1 MADAVL
7 TYNGFPVRLITDKYS
22 VNNAFYADTGFL
34 VDFAI
39 TVDGATF
46 EISYFNRSDFNKSD
60 KGMPGYYIKESFY
73 KYKNGKLTFIALT
86 TENEVG
92 WGYKHYL
99 PTNTAFQN
107 EKWSLKPAE
116 EGDLVKVFRLNP
128 VSPFT
133 FHYLNKEYI
142 FKVKFATGQDFPK
155 AYQTVQDYPPVNND
169 PNSPDYSMV
178 QDFPV
183 DRMNEPTGLFY
194 TINFGEYVTTWS
206 NVNDNIKEVLSRAV
220 SLICWQI
227 SWMPDELSKLTVHTL
242 AHIKDSYDRKY
253 YQGDSTDYDELT
265 LADRIVGDLLWQWGY
280 YYSNIGGV
288 EKFPLTP
295 VLPTQYSEDYLNLI
309 NQYYNAL
316 INFYNGIYYKTVS
329 ELFPDDSGDAE
340 ERSDRRVAILIKILP
355 GIAVHL
361 LPIALRLEILDKIIE
376 EKEVYEDDDKKIN
389 EADVLKILNSFL
401 GYEEANVL
409 LDFLAVIKTGSRTR
423 YEILY
428 KLMDDNRLERY
439 PFVSWFVDDANNRQ
453 FYNFLLYEKWKVSKY
468 NTYYV
473 PSGITPNENGLN
485 PQAFFLSAEGAKY
498 YYSLNSGSVETP
510 PSLEYSFEKVSSS
523 LYHQIFNEITFEAEK
538 TLVQNLVIIN
548 QKVSTTYLNYL
559 STHGDSK
566 STSVRKY
573 GNFHIY
579 QPVSLMGYEGN
590 LDFAVP
596 QYIPIPA
603 FLLFYSTDYNKL
615 KTYDAAFS
623 YASEV
628 GMEIAL
634 FFATGG
640 IGAIRHLKH
649 LKYVNKIGA
658 AYRGTLPTSE
668 AVIVWRGAEAGTEIL
683 SVSAGV
689 LYSTT
694 GLIANSTSN
703 PDTKELMERLGW
715 FFLALSL
722 VSAGGAIYGR
732 QRAVRGSESVIEEID
747 RLSNLGIPH
756 GLSPEVTDVLYTI
769 RNTALV
775 SRTLFRNRLVSLTA
789 SELGEANH
797 IADLYDNL
805 DDAVKTI
812 FYSHFADK
820 VEDTASN
827 LWFWQQMNKTENG
840 ITAARTKAWRDAPSA
855 FQFVRRDISF
865 LDGFVYV
872 SNPIVKNKLIML
884 KQING
889 SWVGGHYG
897 PQLFNT
903 NNEIY
908 GVLDNTATVYSKTIG
923 NRIYKQVRKTSITMK
938 KTGAI
943 DKRKKGWHTWIEGIS
958 ENEYIYDLA
967 YAYFNKKWSHFD
979 QLNTISY
986 YKASFIDGTNVTITI
1001 QKNMYIAEESQ
1012 TILGH
1017 FSSILINPKF

>member
-22 VNNAFYADTGFL
+22 VNNAIYADTGFL
-34 VDFAI
+34 LDFAI

-46 EISYFNRSDFNKSD
+46 EISYFNRSDFNKAD
-60 KGMPGYYIKESFY
+60 KGTPGYYIKESFY

-128 VSPFT
+128 VFPFT

-142 FKVKFATGQDFPK
+142 FKVKFPDGQDFPK
-155 AYQTVQDYPPVNND
+155 AYQTVQDYPPINND
-169 PNSPDYSMV
+169 PNSPDYSTI

-194 TINFGEYVTTWS
+194 TKNFGEYVTTWS
-206 NVNDNIKEVLSRAV
+206 NVNDSIKEVLSRAV

-253 YQGDSTDYDELT
+253 YQGDSTDYDQLT

-316 INFYNGIYYKTVS
+316 VNFYNGIYYKTVS

-401 GYEEANVL
+401 GYEEANGL

-485 PQAFFLSAEGAKY
+485 PQAFFLSEEGAKY

-538 TLVQNLVIIN
+538 TLVQNLVVIN

-559 STHGDSK
+559 STHGDST

-579 QPVSLMGYEGN
+579 QPVCLMGYEGN

-694 GLIANSTSN
+694 GLIANSSSN
-703 PDTKELMERLGW
+703 PDTKELMERVGW
-715 FFLALSL
+715 FFLALS
-722 VSAGGAIYGR
+722 VISAGGAFYGR
-732 QRAVRGSESVIEEID
+732 QRAVRGADDILNEI
-747 RLSNLGIPH
+747 
-756 GLSPEVTDVLYTI
+756 
-769 RNTALV
+769 
-775 SRTLFRNRLVSLTA
+775 NRLNNLNPPVTVDLD
-789 SELGEANH
+789 SEVMDVIL
-797 IADLYDNL
+797 
-805 DDAVKTI
+805 
-812 FYSHFADK
+812 
-820 VEDTASN
+820 
-827 LWFWQQMNKTENG
+827 
-840 ITAARTKAWRDAPSA
+840 
-855 FQFVRRDISF
+855 
-865 LDGFVYV
+865 
-872 SNPIVKNKLIML
+872 
-884 KQING
+884 
-889 SWVGGHYG
+889 
-897 PQLFNT
+897 
-903 NNEIY
+903 
-908 GVLDNTATVYSKTIG
+908 TIG
-923 NRIYKQVRKTSITMK
+923 NINQKITLMGNK
-938 KTGAI
+938 IAGI
-943 DKRKKGWHTWIEGIS
+943 DFGSGIS
-958 ENEYIYDLA
+958 NNILIKYNDANYFTRQEKYRFFSDYFNVNNQTVWVTLNETNAQLLDIWKSIVTHKGLTKYVDFLIVVNKTYSSNRIDDHILKLDINIKPTGGVKVTGGHHYQSMLDNLPVGYQLELTDVSNLLLGFKRAKVRVNIPGIGWKVKGHSTLLPDFWDAPRIKEEIA
-967 YAYFNKKWSHFD
+967 YAWW
-979 QLNTISY
+979 
-986 YKASFIDGTNVTITI
+986 KAGFPQTPQAGNYESFLSNGIRVKIIIRTDPVTGTNFLD
-1001 QKNMYIAEESQ
+1001 N
-1012 TILGH
+1012 IL
-1017 FSSILINPKF
+1017 FFEYLQ